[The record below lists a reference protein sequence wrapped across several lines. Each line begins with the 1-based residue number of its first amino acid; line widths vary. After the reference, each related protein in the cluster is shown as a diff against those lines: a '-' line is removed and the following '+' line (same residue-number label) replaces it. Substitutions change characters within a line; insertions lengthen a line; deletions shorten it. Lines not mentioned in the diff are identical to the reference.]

1 MNTWHDNWIS
11 DVFRFRCMRDVYI
24 SRAYG
29 LLRFRCAPGV
39 VGVILHRDRGDRRC
53 CCLCRRWP
61 RAAVWPHGCA
71 VVATD
76 VVQRVSSVCVCGPFY
91 LRKHHVCVKCCMHA
105 HTWCTVDLTDARCL
119 QLTACCLFVARLHKR
134 HSLSC
139 CLGLLVQRV
148 ACDPRPL
155 WVKVRRAA

>member
-1 MNTWHDNWIS
+1 
-11 DVFRFRCMRDVYI
+11 MRDVYI

-29 LLRFRCAPGV
+29 LLRLRCAPGV
-39 VGVILHRDRGDRRC
+39 VGAILHRYRGHRCRCRRC
-53 CCLCRRWP
+53 CTSRSALRWC

-71 VVATD
+71 VVATHAL
-76 VVQRVSSVCVCGPFY
+76 QRVSSVCGCGLFY
-91 LRKHHVCVKCCMHA
+91 LRRHHVCVKCCMHV

-134 HSLSC
+134 HSPLC
-139 CLGLLVQRV
+139 CLGLFVQRV